1 MEYMINSSQNK
12 IIKYVKSLHVKKNRD
27 ELCLYI
33 AEGIKICYE
42 ALHNNEAIKF
52 AVFNESYKENQELCD
67 LMNDLKAI
75 DIDFYVINNK
85 LFSDISEMETPQGV
99 ILVISKKDYTK
110 LISYDK
116 EKMNI
121 IILDGIK
128 DPGNLGT
135 IVRSADAFNVD
146 AILLSKGCVDLYNSK
161 TIRSTMGSIF
171 HIPIVENLQLSVLLQ
186 QIKASGFKVIGAD
199 PHADIDISGIERYEK
214 TAIIVGS
221 ESQGISEIS
230 KNFMDIAFK
239 IPMPGKAES
248 LNASVAASLAMY
260 ELFLKN
266 KT

>member
-1 MEYMINSSQNK
+1 MEYIINSSQNK
-12 IIKYVKSLHVKKNRD
+12 IVKYLKSLHIKKNRD
-27 ELCLYI
+27 ELCVYV

-42 ALHNNEAIKF
+42 ALNNNEEIKF
-52 AVFNESYKENQELCD
+52 AAFNESYMENRELCD
-67 LMNDLKAI
+67 VMNDLKKM
-75 DIDFYVINNK
+75 DIDVYIINNK
-85 LFSDISEMETPQGV
+85 LFTDISEMETPQGV
-99 ILVISKKDYTK
+99 ILVINKKDYTK

-135 IVRSADAFNVD
+135 IVRTADAFNVD

-171 HIPIVENLQLSVLLQ
+171 HIPIIDNLQLSDLLP
-186 QIKASGFKVIGAD
+186 QIKEFGFKLIGAD

-221 ESQGISEIS
+221 ESQGISETS

-266 KT
+266 KM

>member
-1 MEYMINSSQNK
+1 MEYIINSSQNK
-12 IIKYVKSLHVKKNRD
+12 IIKYVKSLHIRKNRD
-27 ELCLYI
+27 ELCVYI

-42 ALHNNEAIKF
+42 ALRNSEPIKL
-52 AVFNESYKENQELCD
+52 AVFNEDYIENQELCD
-67 LMNDLKAI
+67 LMNELKAI
-75 DIDFYVINNK
+75 DVDFYIVNHK
-85 LFSDISEMETPQGV
+85 LFRDISEMETPQGV
-99 ILVISKKDYTK
+99 ILVINKKDYTK

-135 IVRSADAFNVD
+135 IIRTADAFNVD

-171 HIPIVENLQLSVLLQ
+171 HIPIIDNLQLSELLQ
-186 QIKASGFKVIGAD
+186 QIKASGFKLIGAD
-199 PHADIDISGIERYEK
+199 PHADLDISSIERQDK

-221 ESQGISEIS
+221 ESHGISETS

-260 ELFLKN
+260 ELFLK
-266 KT
+266 K